1 MNFYIGNR
9 TVLMPCFGTR
19 WDEPAREALQELF
32 PGRKVVACMARNILE
47 GGGTFHCMTQQV
59 PAP

>member
-1 MNFYIGNR
+1 VRMQS
-9 TVLMPCFGTR
+9 
-19 WDEPAREALQELF
+19 ARA
-32 PGRKVVACMARNILE
+32 ILE